1 VIEELTKIGAGDITS
16 VLHVHLLPSVWG
28 NCNYMYCPHKTL
40 VYSGTGGVGDW
51 WYMPTHSI
59 QLLKL
64 KDNYMTLFESIL
76 EVRLSEQ
83 AVRSVASQ
91 PSAQKCEAFNSLNN
105 TETYQ
110 PLTELCSSA
119 GFQNT

>member
-1 VIEELTKIGAGDITS
+1 
-16 VLHVHLLPSVWG
+16 
-28 NCNYMYCPHKTL
+28 
-40 VYSGTGGVGDW
+40 
-51 WYMPTHSI
+51 MPTHSI